1 MGGQSSM
8 QPTGQS
14 NDSGMQQVVG
24 FISTSV
30 NEGQDP
36 VEVVMG
42 LLQQEVDQ
50 QIIAQAFIQLGYEE
64 EQLMQLFSAVQE
76 RSEPEQPSSPDEQTR
91 NPQEIARNQALEEQA
106 EAEEQ
111 QAAMAEK
118 NAMAEQ
124 LAMDQGMPVAK
135 SGIEIKPENKGK
147 FTKWAKAR
155 GMSVAEAYKKV
166 LANKNKYPTS
176 VVKMANFARN
186 AAGWKKEEGG
196 ETKEFVAHMMYDTKT
211 GDAYKANTPADHEKY
226 KKLGYLHKDELK
238 KAQEGVEIVKKNG
251 YEYKKVLNPETNE
264 PAYFSR
270 RSGASNW
277 QDLQEESNIIPL
289 KAVRSDI
296 FADNVEEWEGTE
308 EQKKWDQEEA
318 GRYKELKE
326 SKKESPEEINYDKY
340 GIRVVQFPY
349 GYKGMPPGH
358 IQAQLFNKDTTELVD
373 RVDGQRAFV
382 NRWESNRGSN
392 TPMDPNDYQ
401 NDKNVRVADLESS
414 PEEIKLFL
422 SEAQKFRGTDRRK
435 QKKVLKGVLSEIN
448 APTALGEGKEGSY
461 DFIDSN
467 CATGVCTALGLNP
480 NAYRN
485 AGITDPTE
493 VMDGIIKGKKYR
505 DRITKLVGNKVNSA
519 DGLQAIVRNEVD
531 YEMSNDASEKI
542 SSFLNG
548 ISVKE
553 RDKLLKSLNKSEN
566 DLTSFDGI
574 MDMYNALPEG
584 TIPTILSA
592 GIDEIENNTDFQ
604 FDMDGV
610 KNIPNYHYQKWGKD
624 AMNNINSFFGGSS
637 NYWKQTGGEQDN
649 ERIKNPNMITRSNNY
664 ANPLAFETANDFN
677 LLGAV
682 NTLNSGLTNMFSGK
696 DEDGDGLKDGSLR
709 NLGAKKTLNK
719 LNKGQ
724 YYDYNI
730 QVDPN
735 DTNTYAFDELDLYN
749 ASKTFGK
756 DKLRTTEQYKAD
768 IKENS
773 RVNYNTETGEYD
785 ALLSSRDPS
794 NYTYRNIFGQKKD
807 VFNDEK
813 LTNALD
819 GENLNYFEGVD
830 EDTRQQILDFG
841 KAKNNDMPEGTT
853 LNIDRDTGSVRYM
866 SPDTPE
872 NKQRDDYR
880 TMMGYNKYGPREEE
894 VVEEV
899 EESKSMIPT
908 DTDGRPFAAL
918 STDPPRVQPPTFREW
933 VAQDSFRRGTA
944 QGPQMYQDYLKGVE
958 YDQTNETPNET
969 PKQNIFNK
977 TGQFF
982 EDKYEQALP
991 FLKQGVNEAG
1001 EFISEAGEFVK
1012 EKVNDAEDF
1021 IVDKFGKKKTYKV
1034 GSAEHKALDPTSY
1047 KKWQETQTNNNKL
1060 KDGGALP
1067 KAQFGIPPQFDPNN
1081 PFGLPDFSQMGQTS
1095 YINPNTGTPFTPGP
1109 NASVAINE
1117 DNPIE
1122 LDEVTVTAEGNPLNR
1137 LKPIGI
1143 QPLSNGLDDLQ
1154 LAPISIPSI
1163 PTETTNAE
1171 VPTPFDDP
1179 KVKRTNKF
1187 EGGLNRFMDSNFMKG
1202 YADISE
1208 FAVEGAGVINDWFR
1222 QKNVQDARRENRRR
1236 FAVADNIYGTY
1247 EDPAL
1252 KRGVWDVNTGQAQ
1265 GEGDRTT
1272 SWSMTAK
1279 EGGEVNVNSEMLA
1292 ALIAAGADIE
1302 ML

>member
-1 MGGQSSM
+1 VKVNKKSLMQMGGQSSM

-14 NDSGMQQVVG
+14 TDSDMQQIVG
-24 FISTSV
+24 FINSSV

-50 QIIAQAFIQLGYEE
+50 QTIAQAFMQLGYEE

-76 RSEPEQPSSPDEQTR
+76 RSQPQEPSSPDEQTR

-135 SGIEIKPENKGK
+135 SGIEIKPENEGK

-155 GMSVAEAYKKV
+155 GMTVAEAYEKV
-166 LANKNKYPTS
+166 LANKDKYPPS

-186 AAGWKKEEGG
+186 AAGWKKEKGG
-196 ETKEFVAHMMYDTKT
+196 ETEEFVAHMMYDTKT

-226 KKLGYLHKDELK
+226 KKLGYLHNDELK
-238 KAQEGVEIVKKNG
+238 KAQEGT
-251 YEYKKVLNPETNE
+251 ET
-264 PAYFSR
+264 
-270 RSGASNW
+270 
-277 QDLQEESNIIPL
+277 
-289 KAVRSDI
+289 V
-296 FADNVEEWEGTE
+296 
-308 EQKKWDQEEA
+308 
-318 GRYKELKE
+318 
-326 SKKESPEEINYDKY
+326 KKESSDEINYDNY

-349 GYKGMPPGH
+349 GYRSMPPGH
-358 IQAQLFNKDTTELVD
+358 IQAQLYDKDTTKLINK
-373 RVDGQRAFV
+373 VDGKKAYV
-382 NRWESNRGSN
+382 NRWENTRDN
-392 TPMDPNDYQ
+392 TPMDPSEYEGQD
-401 NDKNVRVADLESS
+401 NVRVVDLDVSS
-414 PEEIKLFL
+414 EEVERFL
-422 SEAQKFRGTDRRK
+422 NEAQTFRGTDRLAQRK
-435 QKKVLKGVLSEIN
+435 NVKGLLAK
-448 APTALGEGKEGSY
+448 APTALGEGKEGAY
-461 DFIDSN
+461 DFIESN

-505 DRITKLVGNKVNSA
+505 DRINKIVGNRVNSTE
-519 DGLQAIVRNEVD
+519 GLQAIISNSTDGEYVP
-531 YEMSNDASEKI
+531 SNDAAEKI
-542 SSFLNG
+542 SNFLNG
-548 ISVKE
+548 ISVDE
-553 RDKLLKSLNKSEN
+553 RDKLLKSINKPVSE
-566 DLTSFDGI
+566 LKSLDGV
-574 MDMYNALPEG
+574 MDIYNSLPEG
-584 TIPTILSA
+584 TIPTAISA

-604 FDMDGV
+604 FDMQGV
-610 KNIPNYHYQKWGKD
+610 KNMPGYWYDKAGD
-624 AMNNINSFFGGSS
+624 AWNSFF
-637 NYWKQTGGEQDN
+637 KQSGGEQDN

-696 DEDGDGLKDGSLR
+696 DEDGDGLKDGSFR
-709 NLGAKKTLNK
+709 NLGAKRTLNK

-735 DTNTYAFDELDLYN
+735 DTNTYAFDELDLFN
-749 ASKTFGK
+749 ASKTIGK
-756 DKLRTTEQYKAD
+756 DKLRTTEEYKED
-768 IKENS
+768 IKKNS
-773 RVNYNTETGEYD
+773 RVNFNTETGEYD

-794 NYTYRNIFGQKKD
+794 NYTYRNLFGQRKD

-819 GENLNYFEGVD
+819 GENLNYFENVD

-841 KAKNNDMPEGTT
+841 SAEGMPEGTT
-853 LNIDRDTGSVRYM
+853 LNIDRDTGAVRYM
-866 SPDTPE
+866 GPDTPE
-872 NKQRDDYR
+872 NKQRDNYR
-880 TMMGYNKYGPREEE
+880 TMMGYNKYGPRKEE
-894 VVEEV
+894 VVEEVV

-908 DTDGRPFAAL
+908 DVDGRPFAAL
-918 STDPPRVQPPTFREW
+918 SNDPPRVQPPSFQDW
-933 VAQDSFRRGTA
+933 VMQDSRNRTGA
-944 QGPQMYQDYLKGVE
+944 NAPQQYQDFLNGVKPSP
-958 YDQTNETPNET
+958 TNPTSPVNQI
-969 PKQNIFNK
+969 PKQNVFEK
-977 TGQFF
+977 TGEFF
-982 EDKYEQALP
+982 EDRYNEAMP
-991 FLKQGVNEAG
+991 FLKEGVKEAG
-1001 EFISEAGEFVK
+1001 KAVRKAGDFV
-1012 EKVNDAEDF
+1012 EDKVNTGLDF
-1021 IVDKFGKKKTYKV
+1021 
-1034 GSAEHKALDPTSY
+1034 
-1047 KKWQETQTNNNKL
+1047 L
-1060 KDGGALP
+1060 KDIKFEEGGDLP
-1067 KAQFGIPPQFDPNN
+1067 KAQMGFGNPQFDPNN
-1081 PFGLPDFSQMGQTS
+1081 PFGIPDFSQMGQTS
-1095 YINPNTGTPFTPGP
+1095 YINPDTGAPYTPGP
-1109 NASVAINE
+1109 NVPAVNE
-1117 DNPIE
+1117 ENPIE
-1122 LDEVTVTAEGNPLNR
+1122 LDEVTVTAKGDPLNR

-1143 QPLSNGLDDLQ
+1143 QPLSNGLDDLK
-1154 LAPISIPSI
+1154 LAPVNIPNQFM
-1163 PTETTNAE
+1163 TNEEPNQGVDFADY
-1171 VPTPFDDP
+1171 DDP
-1179 KVKRTNKF
+1179 KVKRTNNF

-1202 YADISE
+1202 YADVSE

-1252 KRGVWDVNTGQAQ
+1252 KRGVWDANTGQAQ
-1265 GEGDRTT
+1265 GEADRTT

>member
-14 NDSGMQQVVG
+14 TDSDMQQIVG
-24 FISTSV
+24 FINSSV

-50 QIIAQAFIQLGYEE
+50 QTIAQAFMQLGYEE

-76 RSEPEQPSSPDEQTR
+76 RSQPQEPSSPDEQTR

-155 GMSVAEAYKKV
+155 GMTVAEAYEKV
-166 LANKNKYPTS
+166 LANKDKYPPS

-196 ETKEFVAHMMYDTKT
+196 ETEEFVAHMMYDTKT

-238 KAQEGVEIVKKNG
+238 KAQEGTETVKK
-251 YEYKKVLNPETNE
+251 E
-264 PAYFSR
+264 P
-270 RSGASNW
+270 
-277 QDLQEESNIIPL
+277 
-289 KAVRSDI
+289 SD
-296 FADNVEEWEGTE
+296 
-308 EQKKWDQEEA
+308 K
-318 GRYKELKE
+318 
-326 SKKESPEEINYDKY
+326 INYDNY

-349 GYKGMPPGH
+349 GYRSMPPGH
-358 IQAQLFNKDTTELVD
+358 IQAQLYDKDTTKLINK
-373 RVDGQRAFV
+373 VDGKKAYV
-382 NRWESNRGSN
+382 NRWENTRDN
-392 TPMDPNDYQ
+392 TPMDPSEYEGQD
-401 NDKNVRVADLESS
+401 NVRVVDLDVSS
-414 PEEIKLFL
+414 EEVERFL
-422 SEAQKFRGTDRRK
+422 NEAQTFRGTDRLAQRK
-435 QKKVLKGVLSEIN
+435 NVKGLLAK
-448 APTALGEGKEGSY
+448 APTALGEGKEGAY
-461 DFIDSN
+461 DFIESN

-505 DRITKLVGNKVNSA
+505 DRINKIVGNRVNSTE
-519 DGLQAIVRNEVD
+519 GLQAIISNSTDGEYVP
-531 YEMSNDASEKI
+531 SNDAAEKI
-542 SSFLNG
+542 SNFLNG
-548 ISVKE
+548 ISVDE
-553 RDKLLKSLNKSEN
+553 RDKLLKSINKPVSE
-566 DLTSFDGI
+566 LKSLDGV
-574 MDMYNALPEG
+574 MDIYNSLPEG
-584 TIPTILSA
+584 TIPTAISA

-604 FDMDGV
+604 FDMQGV
-610 KNIPNYHYQKWGKD
+610 KNMPGYWYDKAGD
-624 AMNNINSFFGGSS
+624 AWNSFF
-637 NYWKQTGGEQDN
+637 KQSGGEQDN

-696 DEDGDGLKDGSLR
+696 DEDGDGLKDGSFR
-709 NLGAKKTLNK
+709 NLGAKRTLNK

-735 DTNTYAFDELDLYN
+735 DTNTYAFDELDLFN
-749 ASKTFGK
+749 ASKTIGK
-756 DKLRTTEQYKAD
+756 DKLRTTEEYKED
-768 IKENS
+768 IKKNS
-773 RVNYNTETGEYD
+773 RVNFNTETGEYD

-794 NYTYRNIFGQKKD
+794 NYTYRNLFGQRKD

-819 GENLNYFEGVD
+819 GENLNYFENVD

-841 KAKNNDMPEGTT
+841 AADGMPEGTT
-853 LNIDRDTGSVRYM
+853 LNIDRDTGAVRYM
-866 SPDTPE
+866 GPDTPE
-872 NKQRDDYR
+872 NKQRDNYR
-880 TMMGYNKYGPREEE
+880 TMMGYNKYGAREEE
-894 VVEEV
+894 VVEEVV

-908 DTDGRPFAAL
+908 DVDGRPFAAL
-918 STDPPRVQPPTFREW
+918 SNDPPRVQPPSFQDW
-933 VAQDSFRRGTA
+933 VMQDSRNRTGA
-944 QGPQMYQDYLKGVE
+944 NAPQQYQDFLNGVKPSP
-958 YDQTNETPNET
+958 TNSTSPVNQT
-969 PKQNIFNK
+969 PKQNIFKK
-977 TGQFF
+977 TGEFF
-982 EDKYEQALP
+982 EDRYNEAMP
-991 FLKQGVNEAG
+991 FLKEGVEEAG
-1001 EFISEAGEFVK
+1001 KAVRKAGDFV
-1012 EKVNDAEDF
+1012 EDKVNTGLDF
-1021 IVDKFGKKKTYKV
+1021 
-1034 GSAEHKALDPTSY
+1034 
-1047 KKWQETQTNNNKL
+1047 L
-1060 KDGGALP
+1060 KDIKFEEGGDLP
-1067 KAQFGIPPQFDPNN
+1067 KAQVGFGNPQFDPNN
-1081 PFGLPDFSQMGQTS
+1081 PFGIPDFSQMGQTS
-1095 YINPNTGTPFTPGP
+1095 YINPDTGAPYTPGP
-1109 NASVAINE
+1109 NVPAVNE
-1117 DNPIE
+1117 QNPIE
-1122 LDEVTVTAEGNPLNR
+1122 LDEVTVTAKGDPLNR

-1143 QPLSNGLDDLQ
+1143 QPLSNGLDDLK
-1154 LAPISIPSI
+1154 LAPVNIPNQFM
-1163 PTETTNAE
+1163 TNEEPNQGVDFADY
-1171 VPTPFDDP
+1171 DDP
-1179 KVKRTNKF
+1179 KVKRTNNF

-1202 YADISE
+1202 YADVSE

-1252 KRGVWDVNTGQAQ
+1252 KRGVWDANTGQAQ
-1265 GEGDRTT
+1265 GEADRTT

>member
-1 MGGQSSM
+1 MQMGGQSSM

-14 NDSGMQQVVG
+14 TDSGMQQIVG
-24 FISTSV
+24 FINSSV

-50 QIIAQAFIQLGYEE
+50 QTIAQAFMQLGYEE

-76 RSEPEQPSSPDEQTR
+76 RSQPQEPSSPDEQTR

-166 LANKNKYPTS
+166 LANKDKYPPS

-186 AAGWKKEEGG
+186 AAGWKKEKGG
-196 ETKEFVAHMMYDTKT
+196 ETEEFVAHMMYDTKT

-238 KAQEGVEIVKKNG
+238 KAQEGTEIVKKNG

-264 PAYFSR
+264 STYFSR
-270 RSGASNW
+270 RNGSSNW
-277 QDLQEESNIIPL
+277 KDLQEEGNIIPL

-296 FADNVEEWEGTE
+296 FADNIEEWEGTE

-318 GRYKELKE
+318 KRYKASREP
-326 SKKESPEEINYDKY
+326 KKESSDEINYDNY

-349 GYKGMPPGH
+349 GYSNMPPGH
-358 IQAQLFNKDTTELVD
+358 IQAQLYNKDTTKLVN
-373 RVDGQRAFV
+373 RVDGQKAYI
-382 NRWESNRGSN
+382 NRWENGSGN
-392 TPMDPNDYQ
+392 VPMNPSEYEGQD
-401 NDKNVRVADLESS
+401 NVRVVDLDAS
-414 PEEIKLFL
+414 PEEIQRFL
-422 SEAQKFRGTDRRK
+422 NEAQTFRGTDRRAQRK
-435 QKKVLKGVLSEIN
+435 NVKGLLAE
-448 APTALGEGKEGSY
+448 APTALGEGKEGAY
-461 DFIDSN
+461 DFVESN
-467 CATGVCTALGLNP
+467 CATGVCTGLGLNP

-505 DRITKLVGNKVNSA
+505 DRINKIVGNRVNSA
-519 DGLQAIVRNEVD
+519 EGLQAIIGNGTDGAYVP
-531 YEMSNDASEKI
+531 SNDAAKRI
-542 SSFLNG
+542 SNFLNG
-548 ISVKE
+548 ISVDE
-553 RDKLLKSLNKSEN
+553 RDKLLKSINKPVSE
-566 DLTSFDGI
+566 LKSFDGV
-574 MDMYNALPEG
+574 MDVYNSLPEG
-584 TIPTILSA
+584 TIPTAIGA

-604 FDMDGV
+604 FDMQGV
-610 KNIPNYHYQKWGKD
+610 KNIPGYWYDKVGD
-624 AMNNINSFFGGSS
+624 AWNNFFDPS
-637 NYWKQTGGEQDN
+637 NYRQSGGEQDN

-696 DEDGDGLKDGSLR
+696 DEDGDGLKDGSFR

-735 DTNTYAFDELDLYN
+735 DTNTYAFDELDLFN
-749 ASKTFGK
+749 ASKTIGK
-756 DKLRTTEQYKAD
+756 DNLRTTEEYKED
-768 IKENS
+768 IKKNS
-773 RVNYNTETGEYD
+773 RVNFNTETGEYD

-794 NYTYRNIFGQKKD
+794 NYTYRNLFGQKKD

-819 GENLNYFEGVD
+819 GENLNYFENVD

-841 KAKNNDMPEGTT
+841 AADGMPEGTT
-853 LNIDRDTGSVRYM
+853 LNIDRDTGAVRYM
-866 SPDTPE
+866 GPDTPE
-872 NKQRDDYR
+872 NKQRDNYR
-880 TMMGYNKYGPREEE
+880 TMMGYNKYGPREE
-894 VVEEV
+894 VEEVV
-899 EESKSMIPT
+899 EESKSIIPT
-908 DTDGRPFAAL
+908 NVNGQPLAAL
-918 STDPPRVQPPTFREW
+918 STDPPRVQPPSFKEW
-933 VAQDSFRRGTA
+933 VMQDSRNRTGA
-944 QGPQMYQDYLKGVE
+944 NAPQQYQDFLNGVKSSPTSPVN
-958 YDQTNETPNET
+958 QT
-969 PKQNIFNK
+969 PKQNIFDK
-977 TGQFF
+977 TGEFF
-982 EDKYEQALP
+982 EDRYNEAMP
-991 FLKQGVNEAG
+991 FLKEGVEEAG
-1001 EFISEAGEFVK
+1001 KAVRKAGDFV
-1012 EKVNDAEDF
+1012 EDKVNTGLDF
-1021 IVDKFGKKKTYKV
+1021 
-1034 GSAEHKALDPTSY
+1034 
-1047 KKWQETQTNNNKL
+1047 L
-1060 KDGGALP
+1060 KDIKFEEGGDLP
-1067 KAQFGIPPQFDPNN
+1067 KAQMGFGNPQFDPNN
-1081 PFGLPDFSQMGQTS
+1081 PFGIPDFSQMGQTS
-1095 YINPNTGTPFTPGP
+1095 YINPDTGAPYTPGP
-1109 NASVAINE
+1109 NVPAVNE
-1117 DNPIE
+1117 ENPIM
-1122 LDEVTVTAEGNPLNR
+1122 LDEVTVTAKGDPLNR

-1143 QPLSNGLDDLQ
+1143 QPLSNGLDDLK
-1154 LAPISIPSI
+1154 LAPINVPSQFM
-1163 PTETTNAE
+1163 TNEDSNQELEKAD
-1171 VPTPFDDP
+1171 FDDP
-1179 KVKRTNKF
+1179 KVKRTNNF

-1265 GEGDRTT
+1265 GEADRTT

>member
-14 NDSGMQQVVG
+14 NDSGMQQIVG
-24 FISTSV
+24 FINTSV

-50 QIIAQAFIQLGYEE
+50 QIIAQAFMQLGYEE

-76 RSEPEQPSSPDEQTR
+76 RSQPQEPSSPDEQTR

-106 EAEEQ
+106 EAEEE
-111 QAAMAEK
+111 QAAMSEK

-166 LANKNKYPTS
+166 LANKDKYPPS

-186 AAGWKKEEGG
+186 AAGWKKEKGG
-196 ETKEFVAHMMYDTKT
+196 ETEEFVVHMMYDTET

-251 YEYKKVLNPETNE
+251 YEYKKVLNPETNK
-264 PAYFSR
+264 PTYFSR
-270 RSGASNW
+270 RNGASNW
-277 QDLQEESNIIPL
+277 QDLQEEGNIIPL

-296 FADNVEEWEGTE
+296 FADNIEEWEGTE
-308 EQKKWDQEEA
+308 EQKEWDQEEA
-318 GRYKELKE
+318 IRYKELQE
-326 SKKESPEEINYDKY
+326 SKKESPEEVSYDKY
-340 GIRVVQFPY
+340 GVRVVQFPY
-349 GYKGMPPGH
+349 GYAGMPPGH
-358 IQAQLFNKDTTELVD
+358 IQAQLFDKDTLKLVD
-373 RVDGQRAFV
+373 KVDGRRAFV
-382 NRWESNRGSN
+382 NRWVTDRGTN
-392 TPMDPNDYQ
+392 TPMNPNEYED
-401 NDKNVRVADLESS
+401 DENVRIADLELS

-422 SEAQKFRGTDRRK
+422 SEAQKFRGTDKGK
-435 QKKVLKGVLSEIN
+435 QKKVLKGLLSEIN

-519 DGLQAIVRNEVD
+519 DGLQAIVRNEAD

-553 RDKLLKSLNKSEN
+553 RDKLLKSINKSEN

-574 MDMYNALPEG
+574 MDVYNALPEG
-584 TIPTILSA
+584 TIPMMLSA
-592 GIDEIENNTDFQ
+592 GVDEIENNTDFQ

-624 AMNNINSFFGGSS
+624 AMNNINSFLGGSS

-682 NTLNSGLTNMFSGK
+682 NVLNSGLTNMFSGK
-696 DEDGDGLKDGSLR
+696 DEDGDGLKDGSFR

-735 DTNTYAFDELDLYN
+735 DTNEYAFDELDLFN
-749 ASKTFGK
+749 ASKTFDK
-756 DKLRTTEQYKAD
+756 DKLRTTEEYKAD

-773 RVNYNTETGEYD
+773 RVNYNRETGEYD

-830 EDTRQQILDFG
+830 KDTRQQILDFG
-841 KAKNNDMPEGTT
+841 DAKNNGMPEGTT
-853 LNIDRDTGSVRYM
+853 LNIDRDTGAVRYM
-866 SPDTPE
+866 GPDTPE

-880 TMMGYNKYGPREEE
+880 TMMGYNKYGAREKEEE
-894 VVEEV
+894 VIEEV
-899 EESKSMIPT
+899 SSSNSMIPT
-908 DTDGRPFAAL
+908 DINGQPLAAMNN
-918 STDPPRVQPPTFREW
+918 TPPRVPAPTFLEW
-933 VAQDSFRRGTA
+933 SMQDKVRRTGA
-944 QGPQMYQDYLKGVE
+944 NAPQQYQDYLNGIQSSPQSSTV
-958 YDQTNETPNET
+958 QA
-969 PKQNIFNK
+969 NK
-977 TGQFF
+977 SNLLDKVGTELDKAGTFIKNKYNQAVPLIKEGAEDVGDFI
-982 EDKYEQALP
+982 EDKTNKGLD
-991 FLKQGVNEAG
+991 FLKDIK
-1001 EFISEAGEFVK
+1001 F
-1012 EKVNDAEDF
+1012 EKGGDF
-1021 IVDKFGKKKTYKV
+1021 
-1034 GSAEHKALDPTSY
+1034 
-1047 KKWQETQTNNNKL
+1047 
-1060 KDGGALP
+1060 LP
-1067 KAQFGIPPQFDPNN
+1067 KAQILGEFDPNN
-1081 PFGLPDFSQMGQTS
+1081 PFNLPDFSQMGQTS
-1095 YINPNTGTPFTPGP
+1095 YINPETGAPYTTGP
-1109 NASVAINE
+1109 SAPVAVNE
-1117 DNPIE
+1117 NNPIE
-1122 LDEVTVTAEGNPLNR
+1122 LDEVTVTAKGNPLNR
-1137 LKPIGI
+1137 LQPIGI
-1143 QPLSNGLDDLQ
+1143 QPLPNGLDDLQ
-1154 LAPISIPSI
+1154 LAPFNT
-1163 PTETTNAE
+1163 PTPLTQTTDAE
-1171 VPTPFDDP
+1171 DPTPFDDP
-1179 KVKRTNKF
+1179 KVKRTNNF
-1187 EGGLNRFMDSNFMKG
+1187 EGGVNRFMDSNFMKG
-1202 YADISE
+1202 FGDISE

-1279 EGGEVNVNSEMLA
+1279 EGGEVNVNSEILA

-1302 ML
+1302 IL

>member
-14 NDSGMQQVVG
+14 TDSGMQQIIG
-24 FISTSV
+24 FINSSV

-50 QIIAQAFIQLGYEE
+50 QTIAQAFMQLGYEE

-76 RSEPEQPSSPDEQTR
+76 RSQPQEPSSPDEQTR

-111 QAAMAEK
+111 QAAMAEQ

-124 LAMDQGMPVAK
+124 LSMDQGMPVAK
-135 SGIEIKPENKGK
+135 SGIEIKPENEGK

-166 LANKNKYPTS
+166 LANKDKYPPS

-186 AAGWKKEEGG
+186 AAGWKKETGG
-196 ETKEFVAHMMYDTKT
+196 ETEEFVAHMMYDTKT

-238 KAQEGVEIVKKNG
+238 KAQEGTEIVKKNG
-251 YEYKKVLNPETNE
+251 YEYKKVFNPETNE
-264 PAYFSR
+264 STYFSR
-270 RSGASNW
+270 REGASNW
-277 QDLQEESNIIPL
+277 QDLQEEKNLVPL

-296 FADNVEEWEGTE
+296 FADNIEEWEGTE
-308 EQKKWDQEEA
+308 EQKNWDKEQTGRYKKLQKEKALKESIDLNEAGEEA
-318 GRYKELKE
+318 G
-326 SKKESPEEINYDKY
+326 EEVDYNKY

-358 IQAQLFNKDTTELVD
+358 IQAQLYDKDTTELVN
-373 RVDGQRAFV
+373 RVGGQKAFV
-382 NRWESNRGSN
+382 NRWETARGN
-392 TPMDPNDYQ
+392 NQPMDPSDYI
-401 NDKNVRVADLESS
+401 DDENVRVADINAS
-414 PEEIKLFL
+414 PEEIKTFL
-422 SEAQKFRGTDRRK
+422 QEAKTF
-435 QKKVLKGVLSEIN
+435 KGVDKGARKKNVAGPLSM
-448 APTALGEGKEGSY
+448 APTALGEGREGSY
-461 DFIDSN
+461 DFVTSN
-467 CATGVCTALGLNP
+467 CANGVCTALGLNP

-505 DRITKLVGNKVNSA
+505 DRINKIVGKKVNSS
-519 DGLQAIVRNEVD
+519 DGLQTIVNQEAD
-531 YEMSNDASEKI
+531 YKMSDGAAEKI
-542 SSFLNG
+542 SSFLNTF
-548 ISVKE
+548 SVEE
-553 RDKLLKSLNKSEN
+553 RDKLIKSINKPKSEMY
-566 DLTSFDGI
+566 TYDGI
-574 MDMYNALPEG
+574 SNIYNSLPEG
-584 TIPTILSA
+584 TIPTLLDAAASDA
-592 GIDEIENNTDFQ
+592 VEYVEDNTDFQ
-604 FDMDGV
+604 FDMQGV
-610 KNIPNYHYQKWGKD
+610 RNMPAYWGKKL
-624 AMNNINSFFGGSS
+624 NNWFGF
-637 NYWKQTGGEQDN
+637 KEGGEKDN
-649 ERIKNPNMITRSNNY
+649 ERIKKPNMITRSNNY

-696 DEDGDGLKDGSLR
+696 DEDGDGLKDGSFR

-719 LNKGQ
+719 LNKGE

-735 DTNTYAFDELDLYN
+735 DTNTYAFDKLDLFN

-756 DKLRTTEQYKAD
+756 DKLRTTEQYNAD
-768 IKENS
+768 VKENS
-773 RVNYNTETGEYD
+773 RINYNSETGEYD

-794 NYTYRNIFGQKKD
+794 NYTYRNLFGQKKD
-807 VFNDEK
+807 IFNNEK

-830 EDTRQQILDFG
+830 KDTRQQILDFG
-841 KAKNNDMPEGTT
+841 EAKNNGMPEGTT
-853 LNIDRDTGSVRYM
+853 LNIDRDTGAVRYM

-880 TMMGYNKYGPREEE
+880 TMMGYNKYGPKEEE
-894 VVEEV
+894 VVEEVV

-908 DTDGRPFAAL
+908 DKDGRPFAAL
-918 STDPPRVQPPTFREW
+918 STDPPRVQPPTFRQW

-944 QGPQMYQDYLKGVE
+944 QGPQMYQDYLNGINSSPFNSANSEPQQSEPSMYKEAIDKVSKGIRQARDFV
-958 YDQTNETPNET
+958 
-969 PKQNIFNK
+969 
-977 TGQFF
+977 
-982 EDKYEQALP
+982 EDKAAP
-991 FLKQGVNEAG
+991 FIEDKAKSVMELLENKQ
-1001 EFISEAGEFVK
+1001 
-1012 EKVNDAEDF
+1012 
-1021 IVDKFGKKKTYKV
+1021 Y
-1034 GSAEHKALDPTSY
+1034 
-1047 KKWQETQTNNNKL
+1047 
-1060 KDGGALP
+1060 GGPLP
-1067 KAQFGIPPQFDPNN
+1067 KAQPGLEWMNSMPQFDPNN
-1081 PFGLPDFSQMGQTS
+1081 PFGIPDFSQMGQTS
-1095 YINPNTGTPFTPGP
+1095 YINPETGQPFTPGP
-1109 NASVAINE
+1109 NAPVAVNE

-1122 LDEVTVTAEGNPLNR
+1122 LDEVTVTAKGNPLNR

-1143 QPLSNGLDDLQ
+1143 QPLSNGLDDLE
-1154 LAPISIPSI
+1154 LAPIQI
-1163 PTETTNAE
+1163 PTETIDEE
-1171 VPTPFDDP
+1171 VATPFNDP

-1202 YADISE
+1202 YADVSE

-1247 EDPAL
+1247 EDPNF
-1252 KRGVWDVNTGQAQ
+1252 KRGVWDANTGQAQ